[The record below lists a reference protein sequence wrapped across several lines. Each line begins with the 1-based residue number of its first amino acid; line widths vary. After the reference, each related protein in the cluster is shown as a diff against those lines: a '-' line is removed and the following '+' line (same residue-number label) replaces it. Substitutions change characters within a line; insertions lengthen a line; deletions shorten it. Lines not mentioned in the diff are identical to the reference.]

1 MTNASTNVNK
11 VLESLILVSLSEIH
25 GISGRKKLKREDFGE
40 GVDLPPDVIVS
51 LGSKKV
57 IDPKLLNPFAQ
68 YKTKAHTLCSAVGI
82 RFLGGYAVPAD
93 RVNDLISDLND
104 VKTEFYIYKNV
115 FLQSDFDS
123 WIDKCEE
130 KYRKILR
137 DGASV
142 DLEYMDSQ
150 IQFGFTAIHITPYGN
165 EVIQNGIAGQIK
177 SLTDE
182 VFDEVSGLV
191 DGFLKNLNPNAF
203 TQHTINPLRRT
214 AEKLSSLGFI
224 SDSVNKLALYISEVL
239 NDVPVS
245 GKVTGRKYSDI
256 LSLLNNLRDPQ
267 RAKSFVDL
275 LNADSTTV
283 QPATDDFI
291 DLSGPTGI
299 VSADPVAPVSQS
311 LTVVTSSPSP
321 APVAV
326 DRHIVD
332 AGSYVPDDFYAES
345 ASVAPAIDVAE
356 ASDNTSAQ
364 TVETVSPDA
373 VARAD
378 DGFAT
383 DLPSG
388 NEVIVEPVV
397 EASPAPVAPAPVA
410 DDVAPAAVDGFR
422 NVVVVDEPTFDDMQV
437 HRDLPVHNA
446 IEVDSVDNAESAE
459 VNHSE
464 LSSVFDNEEDGIFL
478 F

>member
-1 MTNASTNVNK
+1 
-11 VLESLILVSLSEIH
+11 
-25 GISGRKKLKREDFGE
+25 
-40 GVDLPPDVIVS
+40 
-51 LGSKKV
+51 
-57 IDPKLLNPFAQ
+57 
-68 YKTKAHTLCSAVGI
+68 AVGI

-93 RVNDLISDLND
+93 RVNDLISALND

-191 DGFLKNLNPNAF
+191 DGFLKNLNQNAF

-214 AEKLSSLGFI
+214 AEKLASLGFI
-224 SDSVNKLALYISEVL
+224 SDSVNKLALYMKEVL

-275 LNADSTTV
+275 LNADSTIAQSV
-283 QPATDDFI
+283 ADDFI
-291 DLSGPTGI
+291 DLSGSAGI
-299 VSADPVAPVSQS
+299 VSADPVAPATQS
-311 LTVVTSSPSP
+311 VPVVTSPSS

-326 DRHIVD
+326 DNHIVD
-332 AGSYVPDDFYAES
+332 ASSYVPDEPYAES
-345 ASVAPAIDVAE
+345 ASVVTAVEVAQGSE
-356 ASDNTSAQ
+356 TALAQ
-364 TVETVSPDA
+364 KEETITPEI

-388 NEVIVEPVV
+388 DEVIVEPVV
-397 EASPAPVAPAPVA
+397 ETSPAPVA
-410 DDVAPAAVDGFR
+410 DDLAPASVEGFR
-422 NVVVVDEPTFDDMQV
+422 NVVVVDGPLFNDAKV
-437 HRDLPVHNA
+437 HRDLPDHNG
-446 IEVDSVDNAESAE
+446 IEVVAVDTPENADVNNSVI
-459 VNHSE
+459 
-464 LSSVFDNEEDGIFL
+464 SSVFDDEEDGVFL

>member
-1 MTNASTNVNK
+1 MTNKSTNVNK

-57 IDPKLLNPFAQ
+57 IDPKLLNPFTQ

-93 RVNDLISDLND
+93 RVNDLISTLND

-123 WIDKCEE
+123 WIDRCEE

-142 DLEYMDSQ
+142 DIEYMDSQ

-165 EVIQNGIAGQIK
+165 SVIQDGIAGQIK

-191 DGFLKNLNPNAF
+191 DGFLKNLNQNAF

-214 AEKLSSLGFI
+214 AEKLASLGFI
-224 SDSVNKLALYISEVL
+224 SDSVNKLALYMSDVL

-256 LSLLNNLRDPQ
+256 LSLLNNLRDPK

-275 LNADSTTV
+275 LNIDTANQQVDD
-283 QPATDDFI
+283 ADFI
-291 DLSGPTGI
+291 DLTGSNEI
-299 VSADPVAPVSQS
+299 ATPAPELTPIQPSPVAT
-311 LTVVTSSPSP
+311 LSPSP
-321 APVAV
+321 APQA
-326 DRHIVD
+326 DDSHIVD
-332 AGSYVPDDFYAES
+332 ASGFIPEGIYDDVNSGTSVTETAQSPEFGKSQMAET
-345 ASVAPAIDVAE
+345 ASL
-356 ASDNTSAQ
+356 
-364 TVETVSPDA
+364 DA
-373 VARAD
+373 VD
-378 DGFAT
+378 QVEDGLAT
-383 DLPSG
+383 DLPCG
-388 NEVIVEPVV
+388 NEVIVEPTVDV
-397 EASPAPVAPAPVA
+397 PVA
-410 DDVAPAAVDGFR
+410 DVEGFR
-422 NVVVVDEPTFDDMQV
+422 NVIIVNQPPLDDTKV
-437 HRDLPVHNA
+437 HRDVDDTFEKPKSAVVENTLP
-446 IEVDSVDNAESAE
+446 SM
-459 VNHSE
+459 
-464 LSSVFDNEEDGIFL
+464 VFDDDGVFL